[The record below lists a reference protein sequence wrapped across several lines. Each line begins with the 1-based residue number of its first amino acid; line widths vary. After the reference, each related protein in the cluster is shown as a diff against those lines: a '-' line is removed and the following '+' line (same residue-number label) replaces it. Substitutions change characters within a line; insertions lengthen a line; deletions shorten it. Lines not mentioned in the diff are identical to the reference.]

1 MVSLWCVN
9 TVGLFLP
16 HTNDLLQQFL
26 LAAALSHEKSSRA
39 TNMTYTQMLFALGAD
54 KLIFDHAPGVLSII
68 GSSLILGS
76 AIVVALQKDSG
87 KNAQDSTERTGGRN
101 DEEAQRGL
109 LVGAGDEVEN
119 GEDYD
124 RIPLREVQVRAL
136 R

>member
-1 MVSLWCVN
+1 
-9 TVGLFLP
+9 
-16 HTNDLLQQFL
+16 
-26 LAAALSHEKSSRA
+26 
-39 TNMTYTQMLFALGAD
+39 MTYTQMLFALGAD

-87 KNAQDSTERTGGRN
+87 KKNQDTAEHTGRHN

-109 LVGAGDEVEN
+109 LGGASDEVES
-119 GEDYD
+119 GEDHD